1 MNKKY
6 ILFVFV
12 FFISLS
18 SISIKAST
26 KSDEFLESNKFDV
39 ECLKVLFNKQDFY
52 VTFNSE
58 TGEILS
64 VSLPDKSEN
73 INDEELV
80 YIVIDCAE
88 KIFGKDSDRY
98 ELNKQKF
105 MNFIEEVKNQNN

>member
-6 ILFVFV
+6 ILFVFM

-18 SISIKAST
+18 NIGVKAST

-39 ECLKVLFNKQDFY
+39 ECLEVSFNKQDFS
-52 VTFNSE
+52 VIFDSKS
-58 TGEILS
+58 GEILS
-64 VSLPDKSEN
+64 HSLPDKSEN
-73 INDEELV
+73 ITNEELL

-105 MNFIEEVKNQNN
+105 MNIIEEMKNQKN